1 MDVARRV
8 PMALVAIVRGGHGG
22 AAAWGPAL
30 FMLLFWISIP
40 RSVPGATAEAQPLGL
55 SEALSRALQE
65 NRTILYQRLG
75 VDIAEKRLEFER
87 SIYDPLLNLAGGSR
101 RSGWSSPTLDNL
113 RREDLADSLV
123 SVSRKTTLGGTASL
137 NYMTETE
144 RLSYEIPRFT
154 VHEYTTS
161 LFLKYEQPILRG
173 FGAVITNVNIDK
185 AGIVRELEE
194 QRLEDTKS
202 LVLFNVFRD
211 YFILFRALEELR
223 LIRAIRRN
231 TQEIHD
237 IVRQKVELRRLPVT
251 DLNRME
257 AALLAADREILEA
270 ENRKSQRQHQL
281 MLSIYNEPKI
291 SVITETYPTD
301 PPDDVALRLPL
312 PPLVDTLIRKAD
324 LDLELTRLRNEAR
337 LAGKD
342 LQKAVDDRR
351 PDLTLSVEAG
361 FDGYSFD
368 TWFKSVSDLSA
379 ENYRVLLRGTFS
391 FPIRNTAAK
400 SRVGELE
407 YRIQQIQILIRNRL
421 GEIDQIVHDLYR
433 DIETTREKRLVDE
446 GIVSLSRENLA
457 NEMEKLVRDK
467 STVLDTLDYQRT
479 LIAAE
484 LDLINTKVD
493 HLLLLGTVSLFR
505 REMERLLKAPE

>member
-1 MDVARRV
+1 MVER
-8 PMALVAIVRGGHGG
+8 MLMGLVEGPLRAKRIGKVI
-22 AAAWGPAL
+22 GPAPV
-30 FMLLFWISIP
+30 FALLVWIMP
-40 RSVPGATAEAQPLGL
+40 HCPTQKVMAELQPLEL
-55 SEALSRALQE
+55 SEALSQALQE
-65 NRTILYQRLG
+65 NRTILYHRLG
-75 VDIAEKRLEFER
+75 VDIAEKRLDLER

-101 RSGWSSPTLDNL
+101 RSGWSSSTLDNL
-113 RREDLADSLV
+113 RREDLADTLA
-123 SVSRKTTLGGTASL
+123 SVSRKTPIGGVASL

-144 RLSYEIPRFT
+144 RLSYEFPRLT
-154 VHEYTTS
+154 LHEYTTS

-173 FGAVITNVNIDK
+173 FGTAITNINIDK

-194 QRLEDTKS
+194 QRLEDIKA

-223 LIRAIRRN
+223 LVRAIRKN
-231 TQEIHD
+231 TEEIYD
-237 IVRQKVELRRLPVT
+237 IVKQKVELRRLPIT
-251 DLNRME
+251 DLNRMK

-270 ENRKSQRQHQL
+270 ENRKGQRQHQL
-281 MLSIYNEPKI
+281 MLSIYNDPKI
-291 SVITETYPTD
+291 GVFTDVQPTD
-301 PPDDVALRLPL
+301 SPDEVASRLHP
-312 PPLVDTLIRKAD
+312 PPLIDTLVRKAH
-324 LDLELTRLRNEAR
+324 LDFELTRLRNEAR

-342 LQKAVDDRR
+342 LQKAMDDQR
-351 PDLTLSVEAG
+351 PELTLSLEAG

-391 FPIRNTAAK
+391 LPVWNTAAR

-407 YRIQQIQILIRNRL
+407 YRIQQVQILIRNRL
-421 GEIDQIVHDLYR
+421 GEIDQVVHDLYR
-433 DIETTREKRLVDE
+433 DIETMREKRRVDE
-446 GIVSLSRENLA
+446 GIVSLSRENLN

-484 LDLINTKVD
+484 FNLINTKVD
-493 HLLLLGTVSLFR
+493 NLLLLGTVSLFR
-505 REMERLLKAPE
+505 REMEALLKARR